1 FAARPTKTSLEE
13 VEDIEIL
20 RFLELGWEV
29 KMIEMSDQSISV
41 DNLEDVERVLDAI
54 LQRKPRTASVGGD
67 QHAP

>member
-1 FAARPTKTSLEE
+1 
-13 VEDIEIL
+13 
-20 RFLELGWEV
+20 
-29 KMIEMSDQSISV
+29 MIEMSDQSISV